1 MADSNSFC
9 SCNGSCHLTTMKMIQ
24 FTDISERYY
33 IGNLI
38 LKNILV
44 LWLKPG
50 RETMIPLL
58 LAELHYLLK
67 DVVLNTFLVNQ
78 TSTVVIL
85 ASSIRICFNNVSL
98 TDAKEYRSFEFLQW
112 NIVTHIQTLKCL
124 AVYQPPYSLA
134 HLVLSCL
141 FFDEL
146 SDYLEN
152 ILMCPET
159 LLVSQTSSIS
169 TLTTLSIM
177 MPESFETWK
186 PLDSHSMLWYQPI
199 HVATPWILYF

>member
-1 MADSNSFC
+1 
-9 SCNGSCHLTTMKMIQ
+9 
-24 FTDISERYY
+24 
-33 IGNLI
+33 
-38 LKNILV
+38 
-44 LWLKPG
+44 
-50 RETMIPLL
+50 MIPLL
-58 LAELHYLLK
+58 LVELHYLLK

-124 AVYQPPYSLA
+124 AVYQPLYSLA
-134 HLVLSCL
+134 HPVLSGL

-169 TLTTLSIM
+169 TLINN
-177 MPESFETWK
+177 
-186 PLDSHSMLWYQPI
+186 PLNHD
-199 HVATPWILYF
+199 ARKF

>member
-1 MADSNSFC
+1 MSSNDNENDPVHWYQWEILHWQPYSQEYLGTVAETWPRDYDSI
-9 SCNGSCHLTTMKMIQ
+9 T
-24 FTDISERYY
+24 
-33 IGNLI
+33 
-38 LKNILV
+38 V
-44 LWLKPG
+44 G
-50 RETMIPLL
+50 RAPL
-58 LAELHYLLK
+58 YLLK

-98 TDAKEYRSFEFLQW
+98 TDAKEYQSFEFLQW
-112 NIVTHIQTLKCL
+112 NIVTHVQTLKCL
-124 AVYQPPYSLA
+124 AVYQLPYSLA
-134 HLVLSCL
+134 HPVLSGL